1 MILSQAT
8 ASGKVILFGEH
19 AVVYQRPALAA
30 PVTQVKAVAT
40 LQTNET
46 TADFTILAPDLN
58 QSYRLHDVDQTNPIA
73 AIIHATFQHLSKPI
87 PPSVQL
93 NIRSSIPLGRGLGSG
108 AAVSA
113 AIARAIANVCHH
125 QLPPHALSEL
135 VYQVETLHHGTP
147 SGIDNTVIA
156 FEQPVY
162 FIKQQPIRRLNVIQP
177 FHLVI
182 ADTGVVAPTHQAVS
196 GVRSRW
202 QANRQRYEHCF
213 DQIGRL
219 TETARAII
227 EQGQADKAQLGQL
240 MDENQTILE
249 TIGVSSPDLQH
260 LIGVARTHGAL
271 GAKLSGA
278 GHGGNMIALAASQT
292 AATDLADA
300 LSGAGAVGVITT
312 TIN

>member
-30 PVTQVKAVAT
+30 PVTQVKAMAT
-40 LQTNET
+40 LQTNEAT
-46 TADFTILAPDLN
+46 DDFTIFAPDLN
-58 QSYRLHDVDQTNPIA
+58 QHYRLQDVDQTNPIA
-73 AIIHATFQHLSKPI
+73 VIIHATFQHLSQPI

-93 NIRSSIPLGRGLGSG
+93 KISSNIPLGRGLGSG

-113 AIARAIANVCHH
+113 AIARAIANVCKH
-125 QLPPHALSEL
+125 QLPPHALSSL
-135 VYQVETLHHGTP
+135 VYQVERLHHGTP

-162 FIKQQPIRRLNVIQP
+162 FIKHQPLRRLNVQRP

-196 GVRSRW
+196 GVRHRW
-202 QANRQRYEHCF
+202 QANRHRYETCF

-219 TETARAII
+219 TEKARDII
-227 EQGQADKAQLGQL
+227 EQEQADDALLGQL

-249 TIGVSSPDLQH
+249 TIGVSSPDLQR
-260 LIGVARTHGAL
+260 LIGVARVNGAL

-278 GHGGNMIALAASQT
+278 GHGGTMIALAASQT
-292 AATDLADA
+292 AATDIADA

-312 TIN
+312 IIN